1 MADTLEDGAPPAA
14 REEGLIGPW
23 REDPVTLGA
32 RLRRRP
38 ALIAKLDHDLDDAL
52 AACGAVFGTPK
63 QNLDALRE
71 VFTKPPGEIQQWIAD
86 LAGERD
92 LAKRH
97 AHEIVVAEVREFWRG
112 MRRRR
117 GRKPKWL
124 GPWKLHDRRG
134 PPRATDRALILW
146 TILVIEERLGR
157 RFRGSRDP
165 IKRDTAMLLPVA
177 KFGLRRLFALWP
189 FAPEGMG
196 EPYDARAIMRVV
208 RWRCSKAF
216 AEAIDPALSA
226 TVLAWRHSVGHLIAG

>member
-23 REDPVTLGA
+23 REELVTLGA

-52 AACGAVFGTPK
+52 AACGAAFGTPK
-63 QNLDALRE
+63 RNLDALRE
-71 VFTKPPGEIQQWIAD
+71 VFTKPPGEILQWIAD
-86 LAGERD
+86 LAGERG
-92 LAKRH
+92 LAKQH
-97 AHEIVVAEVREFWRG
+97 AHEIVVGEAQEFWRW

-124 GPWKLHDRRG
+124 GPLKLHDRHG
-134 PPRATDRALILW
+134 PSRATDRALILW
-146 TILVIEERLGR
+146 TILMIEERLRR
-157 RFRGSRDP
+157 RFRVSWDV
-165 IKRDTAMLLPVA
+165 IKRDTEMLLRVA
-177 KFGLRRLFALWP
+177 ETGLQYLFAQWP
-189 FAPEGMG
+189 FTPEGMG
-196 EPYDARAIMRVV
+196 ESYDARAIMRVV

-226 TVLAWRHSVGHLIAG
+226 IVLPQRHSVEHMIIE